1 MEIYVVRQG
10 DTLYHIANHFH
21 VTVSQIVAV
30 NEISNENQ
38 LVIGEALVI
47 PTTTKR
53 YTIQPGDT
61 LWTIAVRMGT
71 TVQALTQMN
80 GISNPEELTLGMV
93 LIIPSHGEK
102 PTIDTNG
109 FIYNTGEAGAATVRR
124 VGRHLTYLAPFSYG
138 IEPSGQLIPFDD
150 NALIRAGYDEKVV
163 PMMSVSNFTSQELG
177 STLAHTI
184 LTDTGVQDQ
193 LFKHI
198 VSTAKDKGYQ
208 GINFD
213 FENVNP
219 EDREAYNRFLE
230 KAVVAFHHEG
240 LFVSTSLAP
249 KTSGTQQGLLYEA
262 HDYPAHGRIV
272 DFVILMTY
280 EWGYRFGPPQ
290 AISPI
295 NQIRQVID
303 YAVSVIPAHKIMMGF
318 QIYARDWLIPHE
330 QGQEAET
337 FSPKEARER
346 AVHYQSAIQYDNQ
359 AQAPFYQYTD
369 GQGRRHEVWFED
381 ARSAQAKFDLV
392 KADNLRGISYWVLG
406 YSFPQNWILLEDNF
420 TIRKLI

>member
-10 DTLYHIANHFH
+10 DTLANIANRFH
-21 VTVSQIVAV
+21 VTVSQIIAV
-30 NEISNENQ
+30 NEISDENQ

-47 PTTTKR
+47 PTATRR
-53 YTIQPGDT
+53 YTVQPGDT
-61 LWTIAVRMGT
+61 LWMIAERVGT
-71 TVQALTQMN
+71 TVQALIQMN
-80 GISNPEELTLGMV
+80 GLSNPEELTPGMV
-93 LIIPSHGEK
+93 LIIPSHGQK
-102 PTIDTNG
+102 PNIDTNG
-109 FIYNTGEAGAATVRR
+109 FIYNTGEEGAGTIRR
-124 VGRHLTYLAPFSYG
+124 VGRHLTYLSPFSYG

-150 NALIRAGYDEKVV
+150 NALIRAGYDEGVV
-163 PMMSVSNFTSQELG
+163 PMMAISNFTSQALG
-177 STLAHTI
+177 SALAHTI
-184 LTDTGVQDQ
+184 LTDTDVQEQ
-193 LFKHI
+193 LFNNI
-198 VSTAKDKGYQ
+198 VKTAKYKGYQ
-208 GINFD
+208 GVNID

-219 EDREAYNRFLE
+219 EDREAYNSFLE
-230 KAVVAFHHEG
+230 KAVEALHNAG

-249 KTSGTQQGLLYEA
+249 KTSGTQQGVLYEA

-272 DFVILMTY
+272 DFVVLMTY

-295 NQIRQVID
+295 TQIKRVLD
-303 YAVSVIPAHKIMMGF
+303 YAVSVIPTQKIMMGF

-346 AVHYQSAIQYDNQ
+346 AVQYQSAIQYDYN

-392 KADNLRGISYWVLG
+392 KAYNLRGISYWVLG
-406 YSFPQNWILLEDNF
+406 YPFPQNWTLLEDNF
-420 TIRKLI
+420 TIQRLI